1 MDLSKEKLQARFEAT
16 VGGDYDAFYAMQL
29 YHNTKNEGDEYPNFS
44 NRFLGKPLFWQDIME
59 GLYDTHLFKKPMSG
73 HYEKC
78 AEKFESYRQ
87 DDWSYLYDFAYKVF
101 DYLAVKTKI
110 AENLV
115 PAYKANDRETLAEI
129 SRVLLPKLK
138 EKAVAVHQAHK
149 KTWFQSYKAFGWSNM
164 DVRYAGVVARCETAQ
179 LLIEEYLSGKIEII
193 ESLEEERLYKGL
205 NGFVHYSSIS
215 SPNLK
220 T

>member
-1 MDLSKEKLQARFEAT
+1 MYTS
-16 VGGDYDAFYAMQL
+16 
-29 YHNTKNEGDEYPNFS
+29 FS
-44 NRFLGKPLFWQDIME
+44 SRFLGKPLFWQDIME

-78 AEKFESYRQ
+78 AKLFVSYQ
-87 DDWSYLYDFAYKVF
+87 QVDWWHLYDFAYKVF
-101 DYLAVKTKI
+101 DYLAIKTKI

-115 PAYKANDRETLAEI
+115 PAYKEKNTEMLAEI
-129 SRVLLPKLK
+129 SRVLLPALK
-138 EKAVAVHQAHK
+138 EKAIAVHQAHK
-149 KTWFQSYKAFGWSNM
+149 RNWFKSYKAFGWSNL
-164 DVRYAGVVARCETAQ
+164 DVRYAGVAARCETAQ
-179 LLIEEYLSGKIEII
+179 LLIEEYLSGKTDKI